1 MAPVSVRG
9 RDEAVEY
16 WRWRYRNLET
26 GRICRTV
33 FACSAEEA
41 SKLYPDAEPIAGTM
55 VLREL
60 SDEELDTASIEL
72 GRRARR

>member
-1 MAPVSVRG
+1 MKT
-9 RDEAVEY
+9 VEY
-16 WRWRYRNLET
+16 WRWRYRNVET

-41 SKLYPDAEPIAGTM
+41 ARLYPDAEPIAGTM

-60 SDEELDTASIEL
+60 SDNELRTDSS
-72 GRRARR
+72 RRAHG

>member
-1 MAPVSVRG
+1 MKT
-9 RDEAVEY
+9 VEY
-16 WRWRYRNLET
+16 WRWRYRNVET

-41 SKLYPDAEPIAGTM
+41 ARLSPDAEPIAGTM

-60 SDEELDTASIEL
+60 SDVELGTASS
-72 GRRARR
+72 RRAHG